1 MAYLIAGH
9 GEEIPY
15 NNTNQKRTFKVPPGC
30 TIVVHKHPY
39 ELSNEKEFNNITDKL
54 LLLPKDVINDPVKHK
69 YEIINKLGS
78 VVFYEEG
85 EQCPYFIYQ
94 TLSCFHENKDPFFT
108 HCSGRIGSG
117 VNNLM
122 KMKDTFRRTRRAN
135 QSKYK
140 NTDINYD
147 YIDLR
152 ADTLTRFT
160 FDEIVE
166 LLSSMYRFS
175 EYPTQEKISTF
186 IRNALITWKTNS
198 LPKGVKYN
206 DMGAEDNI
214 KGIELEVIKNILRV
228 LVKQD
233 FINPTQEF
241 LCNTLPGV
249 YYNFV
254 CRFTEETKNINQL
267 INNLNKSQIKHT
279 RLLYSKPKLLRAPS
293 FNMNMI
299 TTRLNEDPSI
309 TNRLQNIN
317 AYKNNTNKRKNRT
330 ANLLKTRLLE
340 TELKRKKNIKN
351 VYMNPK
357 YVSNRMNNAA
367 NVYAMEREAFNEL
380 YKKNPELWSNQS
392 NLLNKEYQNKV
403 NILRSIRNFAIPSNS
418 VYNQLQNGTKKW
430 VKREKQGGTRKRK

>member
-1 MAYLIAGH
+1 
-9 GEEIPY
+9 
-15 NNTNQKRTFKVPPGC
+15 
-30 TIVVHKHPY
+30 
-39 ELSNEKEFNNITDKL
+39 
-54 LLLPKDVINDPVKHK
+54 
-69 YEIINKLGS
+69 
-78 VVFYEEG
+78 
-85 EQCPYFIYQ
+85 
-94 TLSCFHENKDPFFT
+94 
-108 HCSGRIGSG
+108 
-117 VNNLM
+117 
-122 KMKDTFRRTRRAN
+122 
-135 QSKYK
+135 
-140 NTDINYD
+140 
-147 YIDLR
+147 
-152 ADTLTRFT
+152 
-160 FDEIVE
+160 
-166 LLSSMYRFS
+166 
-175 EYPTQEKISTF
+175 
-186 IRNALITWKTNS
+186 
-198 LPKGVKYN
+198 
-206 DMGAEDNI
+206 MGAEDNI

-367 NVYAMEREAFNEL
+367 NVYAMERETFNEL

-418 VYNQLQNGTKKW
+418 VYDQLQNGTKKW